1 MKAEQWTGMC
11 VQHIRGNSYL
21 NVEDQI
27 DNKGSLLK
35 NNISMNIRFLKF
47 L

>member
-21 NVEDQI
+21 NVED
-27 DNKGSLLK
+27 NKGSLLK